1 MHLSN
6 KYTYLDKFK
15 STVSSSQINGT
26 TSKFDHLRGSTKKH
40 SFVRNPAP
48 IPVFLVTCHFDDD
61 NNNSNNYDGSDEHQ
75 PIKYDKSRLSPGG
88 NRGVSSRQRRSL
100 NAPVKKNNPTIPEKV
115 AITTTKQTGTSKPL
129 AKTIRPIASHLKNC
143 DSNESTKTEP
153 ISQKFTTVKGNCRS
167 KLDKSQYDV
176 VYKDLENPKSK
187 IYRFVSKKA
196 KRDGINLSVSTYAY
210 LRNMKLPGF
219 YERLHWKFYSKEMMI
234 KDEVSDDEFL
244 NLESLSNNYKVI
256 SSSVLEV
263 KNLKKSNQVVS
274 IIKSERKTFSNFE
287 RIEKI
292 YDLDFGIESKD
303 EERSSK
309 RHCSELS
316 KSLDSLSQK
325 GLIQIVDSEGVQLR
339 DETFI
344 AITKKLNEVE
354 VCYPKEVGEIS
365 KGVLLP
371 EVRSKSQDP
380 GSESDN
386 SLDQQDPATPPSE
399 TLNND
404 AFDELSRHLGIL
416 TTTNINESSS
426 ENYRGLMNESID
438 ILISK
443 SQVDE
448 DLVKDFSEICLI
460 KLSKKIPKTDLIEDS
475 LKLDQNYLS
484 KSFEKSSETF
494 EMKRRRLDD
503 DDDDDDDDVVD

>member
-1 MHLSN
+1 
-6 KYTYLDKFK
+6 
-15 STVSSSQINGT
+15 
-26 TSKFDHLRGSTKKH
+26 
-40 SFVRNPAP
+40 
-48 IPVFLVTCHFDDD
+48 
-61 NNNSNNYDGSDEHQ
+61 
-75 PIKYDKSRLSPGG
+75 
-88 NRGVSSRQRRSL
+88 
-100 NAPVKKNNPTIPEKV
+100 
-115 AITTTKQTGTSKPL
+115 
-129 AKTIRPIASHLKNC
+129 
-143 DSNESTKTEP
+143 
-153 ISQKFTTVKGNCRS
+153 
-167 KLDKSQYDV
+167 
-176 VYKDLENPKSK
+176 
-187 IYRFVSKKA
+187 
-196 KRDGINLSVSTYAY
+196 
-210 LRNMKLPGF
+210 MKLPGF

-404 AFDELSRHLGIL
+404 AFDELSRHL
-416 TTTNINESSS
+416 
-426 ENYRGLMNESID
+426 
-438 ILISK
+438 
-443 SQVDE
+443 VDE

-503 DDDDDDDDVVD
+503 DDDDDDDDVVDGF